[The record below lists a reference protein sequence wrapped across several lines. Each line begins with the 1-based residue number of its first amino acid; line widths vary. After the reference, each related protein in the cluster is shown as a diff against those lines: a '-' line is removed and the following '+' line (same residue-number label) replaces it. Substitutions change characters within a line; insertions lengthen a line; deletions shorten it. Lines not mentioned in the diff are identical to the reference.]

1 MSKLGITVSKAYIL
15 TEYIILT
22 MPENTKRVN
31 AFIPLYLDSKIT
43 QSGESY
49 TNCITKALTLYF
61 SSQDNPNNQD
71 HNEINQDI
79 LQLKES
85 RFQELQNRNEI
96 LIKQLNDLQNKE
108 PENKDILKLQE
119 LRIQDLQEQIKTKD
133 SQQEARIKDLQDQL
147 KVKDGQLGRL
157 TDTMQAQAVQLQ
169 TILNQKAIEAPGAK
183 KPWWQFW

>member
-1 MSKLGITVSKAYIL
+1 MSKIYIVS
-15 TEYIILT
+15 EYIILS
-22 MPENTKRVN
+22 MPEDKKRVN
-31 AFIPLYLDSKIT
+31 AFIPLDLYSKLT

-49 TNCITKALTLYF
+49 TDCITKALTLYF
-61 SSQDNPNNQD
+61 SSQDNQTNQD
-71 HNEINQDI
+71 HNEISQDI
-79 LQLKES
+79 LQLQES
-85 RFQELQNRNEI
+85 RIQELQNHNEM
-96 LIKQLNDLQNKE
+96 LIKQLKDLQNKE

-169 TILNQKAIEAPGAK
+169 TLLNQKSLDSPGAK